1 MYGDVTPGG
10 KTHKDVTGDFI
21 QFFKRWLHHLPKEN
35 KDADSDSI
43 QQALSSLFLVE

>member
-10 KTHKDVTGDFI
+10 KTHKDVRGDFI

-35 KDADSDSI
+35 KDADNASI
-43 QQALSSLFLVE
+43 QQALSPLFLVE